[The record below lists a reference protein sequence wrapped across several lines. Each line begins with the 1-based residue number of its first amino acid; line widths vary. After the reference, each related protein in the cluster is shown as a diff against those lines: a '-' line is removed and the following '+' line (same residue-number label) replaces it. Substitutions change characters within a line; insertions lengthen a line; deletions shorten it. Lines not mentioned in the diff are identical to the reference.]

1 VSIPDAMVFG
11 QDDPPALPCLGEP
24 VFILGIRR
32 KVVVVD
38 VKCGAG
44 LAERCGYSG
53 LPQRTIKEE
62 DGRFRRL
69 RRRVRT

>member
-1 VSIPDAMVFG
+1 MVFG
-11 QDDPPALPCLGEP
+11 QDDPPALSCLGEP

-32 KVVVVD
+32 KMVVVD
-38 VKCGAG
+38 VECGAG
-44 LAERCGYSG
+44 LTERCGYSV